1 MEASAMLRCFFVATI
16 LHLWEEGK
24 IPSIPKIKVTVN
36 YTNRNILPFFIDF
49 LSLSLQP
56 YQKLMSIMQEWS
68 GKKKK
73 MEKQIV
79 LPVLLQE
86 VENFSQL

>member
-1 MEASAMLRCFFVATI
+1 MLRCFFVATI

-56 YQKLMSIMQEWS
+56 YQKLMSIMQE
-68 GKKKK
+68 
-73 MEKQIV
+73 
-79 LPVLLQE
+79 
-86 VENFSQL
+86 

>member
-1 MEASAMLRCFFVATI
+1 MLRCFFVATI

-79 LPVLLQE
+79 LQV
-86 VENFSQL
+86 

>member
-1 MEASAMLRCFFVATI
+1 MLRCFFVATI

-24 IPSIPKIKVTVN
+24 IPSIPKIKVTIN

>member
-1 MEASAMLRCFFVATI
+1 MEASVMLRCFFVATI
-16 LHLWEEGK
+16 LRLWEEGK
-24 IPSIPKIKVTVN
+24 ILSIPKIKVTVN

>member
-1 MEASAMLRCFFVATI
+1 MLRCFFVATI

-24 IPSIPKIKVTVN
+24 ILSIPKIKVTVN

>member
-1 MEASAMLRCFFVATI
+1 MEASTMLRCFFVATI

-24 IPSIPKIKVTVN
+24 IPSIPKIKVTLN

>member
-1 MEASAMLRCFFVATI
+1 MLRCFFVATI

>member
-1 MEASAMLRCFFVATI
+1 MLRCFFVATI
-16 LHLWEEGK
+16 SHLWEEGK